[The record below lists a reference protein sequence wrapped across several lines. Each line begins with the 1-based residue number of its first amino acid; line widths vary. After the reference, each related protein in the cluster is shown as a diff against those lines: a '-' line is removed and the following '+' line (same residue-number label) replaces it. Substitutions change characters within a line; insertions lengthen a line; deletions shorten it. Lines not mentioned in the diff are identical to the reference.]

1 MLYVSERAGAELKK
15 RIESS
20 SSPDPRLRIFIDHRC
35 DCGRAHFGLTLA
47 DAMAESD
54 SRFEV
59 GGVPFVAD
67 EETVPE
73 LSAAE
78 IDYVDDWMQRGI
90 AVRNIYQCG
99 VC

>member
-1 MLYVSERAGAELKK
+1 M
-15 RIESS
+15 
-20 SSPDPRLRIFIDHRC
+20 
-35 DCGRAHFGLTLA
+35 GRAET
-47 DAMAESD
+47 D

-78 IDYVDDWMQRGI
+78 IDYVDDGMQRGV
-90 AVRNIYQCG
+90 AGARNIYQCG